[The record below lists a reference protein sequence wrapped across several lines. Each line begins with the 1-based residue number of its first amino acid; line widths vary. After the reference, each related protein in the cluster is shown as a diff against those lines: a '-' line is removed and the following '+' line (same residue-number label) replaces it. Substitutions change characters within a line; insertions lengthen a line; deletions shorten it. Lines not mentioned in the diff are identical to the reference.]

1 MSGSVFLLVHG
12 GWHGGW
18 CWRRVADRLRAL
30 GHRVFTPTLTGMG
43 EREHLFTPEVGLH
56 THVQDVL
63 AVLRFEQLSDV
74 VLVGHSYGGAIIT
87 QVADRDPAVLRALV
101 YVDAIIP
108 EHDQPG
114 WDGFPP
120 ERQQAM
126 QRGAQ
131 TLGGVRVPPPDPA
144 IWGITD
150 PDDLAWAR
158 ACVTPHPIRT
168 MFDAPVVTGRW
179 QEVPRKHYVLAGA
192 HQGPRFVAHHAAV
205 SNQPG
210 WTTAVI
216 DGGHD
221 LMVTH
226 PEALTHELLAAAVA

>member
-1 MSGSVFLLVHG
+1 MSAAPFVLVHG

-18 CWRRVADRLRAL
+18 CWRRVAERLRAA
-30 GHRVFTPTLTGMG
+30 GHAVFTPTLTGMG
-43 EREHLFTPEVGLH
+43 EREHLFTTEIGLQ

-63 AVLRFEQLSDV
+63 AVLHFEQLHDV
-74 VLVGHSYGGAIIT
+74 VLVGHSYGGAVIT
-87 QVADRDPAVLRALV
+87 QVADRDPAPVRALA

-108 EHDQPG
+108 EHGQRG
-114 WDGFPP
+114 WDGFAP

-126 QRGAQ
+126 QRAAAA
-131 TLGGVRVPPPDPA
+131 LGGTRVPPPDPA
-144 IWGITD
+144 SWGITD
-150 PDDLAWAR
+150 PADLAWVR
-158 ACVTPHPIRT
+158 ACVTPHPIKT
-168 MFDAPVVTGRW
+168 MFDAPLISGRW
-179 QEVPRKHYVLAGA
+179 RNVQRKHYVLAGA
-192 HQGPRFVAHHAAV
+192 HRGPRFVAHHGAV

-226 PEALTHELLAAAVA
+226 PAALAHELLNAANH